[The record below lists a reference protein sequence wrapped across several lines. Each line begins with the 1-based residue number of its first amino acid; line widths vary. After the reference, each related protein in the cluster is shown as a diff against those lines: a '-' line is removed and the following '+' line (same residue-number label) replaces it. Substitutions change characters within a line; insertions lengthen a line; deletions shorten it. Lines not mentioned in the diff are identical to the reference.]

1 MLRSKT
7 IPQTQIIPTEE
18 SDDGIIT
25 AAVLESK
32 LIETKDLIGEDI
44 EDVQESIDKKIEGY
58 FQSLIS
64 QMQGVNNNLEAI
76 SDTIKKDMRDRKRYF
91 DMQKELFEDD
101 EENLKNL
108 RNRSGG
114 GGNLFGGLLN
124 KALLGLGLFTAPA
137 VIPQLFPDTVKTETD
152 KNVDQSI
159 EEKGR
164 KETADLL
171 KSEEENKKKERNFIQ
186 NFFYGTIM
194 GEDAE
199 YDKQIERAET
209 GEEPVFNIGKDKVNT
224 DEKNEN
230 IDGLNQDVKS
240 GELVEPKRD
249 DYPNTRSGA
258 KIYQDAKKS
267 FDEASK
273 QISETST
280 KISETKKDISETSTK
295 ISETKKDISEKRG
308 KPIKNKRGRIIGY
321 EKVDESIK
329 NKTSTKISE
338 TNKDI
343 LKKQVNMNDI
353 TDMNTKNFT
362 NNNIINV
369 TSSMTRNDKFK
380 KSNIANVK
388 LNKSGQTFIVQNEP
402 DTVVKSVPGINNSNS
417 GGGSIIVSESSYD
430 AAIAIAKLE
439 AARTV

>member
-44 EDVQESIDKKIEGY
+44 EDVQESIDKKTEGY

-280 KISETKKDISETSTK
+280 KISETN
-295 ISETKKDISEKRG
+295 KDISEKPG

-321 EKVDESIK
+321 ENVDESIK
-329 NKTSTKISE
+329 NVTFDDFNEEIDDIDSKTSNT
-338 TNKDI
+338 
-343 LKKQVNMNDI
+343 LKKYNNITKKEELSNLILDEKKSESKNKFEDI
-353 TDMNTKNFT
+353 FEMSSDISDGAGEVSILNIEGTTKNELTPNIDTGTT
-362 NNNIINV
+362 NASKNI
-369 TSSMTRNDKFK
+369 DFDPE
-380 KSNIANVK
+380 
-388 LNKSGQTFIVQNEP
+388 KSGQERF
-402 DTVVKSVPGINNSNS
+402 
-417 GGGSIIVSESSYD
+417 ESS
-430 AAIAIAKLE
+430 IALG
-439 AARTV
+439 VF

>member
-44 EDVQESIDKKIEGY
+44 EDVQESIDKKTEGY

-280 KISETKKDISETSTK
+280 KISETN
-295 ISETKKDISEKRG
+295 KDISEKPG

>member
-44 EDVQESIDKKIEGY
+44 EDVQESIDKKTEGY

-224 DEKNEN
+224 DEKLSL
-230 IDGLNQDVKS
+230 IH
-240 GELVEPKRD
+240 
-249 DYPNTRSGA
+249 
-258 KIYQDAKKS
+258 
-267 FDEASK
+267 
-273 QISETST
+273 ISE
-280 KISETKKDISETSTK
+280 
-295 ISETKKDISEKRG
+295 
-308 KPIKNKRGRIIGY
+308 P
-321 EKVDESIK
+321 
-329 NKTSTKISE
+329 
-338 TNKDI
+338 
-343 LKKQVNMNDI
+343 
-353 TDMNTKNFT
+353 
-362 NNNIINV
+362 
-369 TSSMTRNDKFK
+369 TR
-380 KSNIANVK
+380 
-388 LNKSGQTFIVQNEP
+388 P
-402 DTVVKSVPGINNSNS
+402 
-417 GGGSIIVSESSYD
+417 Y
-430 AAIAIAKLE
+430 
-439 AARTV
+439 